1 MVNFDRVRES
11 LALFS
16 AHDVSRCT
24 QPQGNLNFKHRHDS
38 SREVRSLTV
47 SSVFVWYFI
56 SAVLAVGL
64 GVLVIWKRRQE
75 RAVSDYSE
83 QIRRLTFEAGT
94 AGRIGLE
101 GKPQSLE
108 KLGSAVNKLLENLE
122 QRGATLQGREQLFQ
136 RLVETVH
143 DAVLVHR
150 KQILFA
156 NSRFLT
162 LLGLNATEVVGRPL
176 SDFVG
181 PEYVELVDNN
191 LRRR

>member
-24 QPQGNLNFKHRHDS
+24 HPQGNLNFKHRHDS

-47 SSVFVWYFI
+47 SSVFVWYFVA
-56 SAVLAVGL
+56 AVLAVGFC
-64 GVLVIWKRRQE
+64 VLVIWKRRQE
-75 RAVSDYSE
+75 RAVSDFSE
-83 QIRRLTFEAGT
+83 QIRRLTQEH
-94 AGRIGLE
+94 
-101 GKPQSLE
+101 
-108 KLGSAVNKLLENLE
+108 
-122 QRGATLQGREQLFQ
+122 GADLQGREEMFQ

-150 KQILFA
+150 KHIVFA
-156 NSRFLT
+156 NSRFLV
-162 LLGLNATEVVGRPL
+162 LLGLTSADVVGRPL

-191 LRRR
+191 LRRRLLGEPAAERYEIELMGVHGEVT